1 MYKNIVKTLSLLLRS
16 NERMELVG
24 LTIQWF
30 SAVDCF
36 NFTKQRGILKTGGGL
51 TLSDGEHN
59 ALRG

>member
-36 NFTKQRGILKTGGGL
+36 NFTKQRGILKTGEGP
-51 TLSDGEHN
+51 
-59 ALRG
+59 